1 MGVFQRLAN
10 PFLLRALRTG
20 HPTRLGKSLMAITV
34 TGVKTGRDFTFPVQF
49 VRDGDTIWVL
59 PGHPESKT
67 WWRNLRSGA
76 PVRLH
81 LEGVDVGGTA
91 VAISGG
97 TDPEEAVRGLRAY
110 LRRTPAAA
118 RAVGVAADASD
129 EQLRAAAEHAVVV
142 RIELQAAQAPPAV

>member
-1 MGVFQRLAN
+1 MTGRGLGWFPGGPRPQGPFALARHPGRKAPSSHGREDPRMGVFQRLAN

-20 HPTRLGKSLMAITV
+20 HPTRLGTSLMAITV

-81 LEGVDVGGTA
+81 LEGVDGGGTA
-91 VAISGG
+91 VASAGG
-97 TDPEEAVRGLRAY
+97 ADPEEAVRGLRAY
-110 LRRTPAAA
+110 LRRAPA
-118 RAVGVAADASD
+118 
-129 EQLRAAAEHAVVV
+129 
-142 RIELQAAQAPPAV
+142 